1 MTEDEALRL
10 MCDERTLVAN
20 ETAVPVKR
28 GDRVWIDF
36 KGHVRPERI
45 AGSGFLTFYA
55 RWAGPAG
62 EPGAL
67 LGREGKRSPSRSRPP
82 IRRR

>member
-55 RWAGPAG
+55 LYDAPAG
-62 EPGAL
+62 EPVAL
-67 LGREGKRSPSRSRPP
+67 FGTEWKR
-82 IRRR
+82 